1 VTHRRKRGRIVRTYK
16 PHPIRQRQHP
26 LPHRRSIREHAIDQ
40 DRGGERWFYV
50 DADGR
55 AGHTRKPRPADLL
68 AEGVV
73 SFSFPSMGG
82 TFQLRRV
89 DGRHAV
95 RWIPAE

>member
-1 VTHRRKRGRIVRTYK
+1 MADDGEGRPVLITMEQV
-16 PHPIRQRQHP
+16 
-26 LPHRRSIREHAIDQ
+26 E

-50 DADGR
+50 DADVR